1 MVELGGGPSGKIV
14 MRYLWKQKVRR
25 LEQRHSYS
33 YLFLDHLARISDIES
48 RTSPL
53 SWVVIHA
60 PALITQSLA
69 KCKHCNDARQGSV
82 LSLFGVLIPCVMAC

>member
-1 MVELGGGPSGKIV
+1 MFL
-14 MRYLWKQKVRR
+14 
-25 LEQRHSYS
+25 S

-60 PALITQSLA
+60 PALVTQSLA
-69 KCKHCNDARQGSV
+69 KCKHCNDVRQGSV
-82 LSLFGVLIPCVMAC
+82 LSLFAVLIPCVIAC

>member
-1 MVELGGGPSGKIV
+1 VVELGGGPSGKILT
-14 MRYLWKQKVRR
+14 RYLQKYKVRR
-25 LEQRHSYS
+25 PEQRHSYS

-60 PALITQSLA
+60 PALVT
-69 KCKHCNDARQGSV
+69 
-82 LSLFGVLIPCVMAC
+82 